1 MSANNFFL
9 AASADDEDDT
19 DVDITLSSEPPSADE
34 EHVGWKFE
42 HSNIKLFLHAD
53 HKFQLRRRN
62 L

>member
-34 EHVGWKFE
+34 E
-42 HSNIKLFLHAD
+42 NIG
-53 HKFQLRRRN
+53 
-62 L
+62 